1 MELFKHQKEAI
12 DLFKHK
18 NGKLYLNWETGTGK
32 TIGAL
37 AIARHYDFKNLLVV
51 APKSSHLSWQTESQY
66 FPELKLS
73 IVTYEAFRDK
83 ITDFSKYDFVI
94 FDEAH
99 RLKNNSAKVT
109 KKAVELSIKGGLPQ
123 RLLLSGTPADRLYEL
138 YTQIRVLNPY
148 DEMFK
153 RYRTYS
159 YFINNFFILDDY
171 YKPKQIVSEKHQ
183 EFLKNW
189 FLKYA
194 HVIKKEDVVEL
205 PPIKEINI
213 KFSTDWYV
221 HDDIEEYIEDE
232 ELTEDNFMKKFK
244 ASVTT
249 AKIEWVID
257 FIGDNPNT
265 IVFCLF
271 KDPVM
276 QIKTKLKND
285 IYAITGEYREDFNKA
300 LRYQDKPI
308 VTTYALKEGANLQC
322 YHNVIY
328 LAPPLSYRDYNQ
340 SLSRVYRSGQK
351 HKVSVYR
358 LVQNK
363 IDYIVY
369 KILDSK
375 ASVYDYLR
383 KDIKKQ
389 MQKELH

>member
-1 MELFKHQKEAI
+1 MKLFKHQEEAI
-12 DLFKHK
+12 DLFKNK

-32 TIGAL
+32 TLGAL
-37 AIARHYDFKNLLVV
+37 AIANHHGFKNLLVV
-51 APKSSHLSWQTESQY
+51 APRSSHLSWQTESQY
-66 FPELKLS
+66 FSELKLS

-83 ITDFSKYDFVI
+83 INDFSKYDFLI

-109 KKAVELSIKGGLPQ
+109 KKAVELAMKNKLPP

-138 YTQIRVLNPY
+138 YTQIRVLNPD

-153 RYRTYS
+153 KYRAYS
-159 YFINNFFILDDY
+159 YFIKTFYHLDDY
-171 YKPKQIVSEKHQ
+171 YKPTQIVSNRHQ

-194 HVIKKEDVVEL
+194 HVIKKEDVIEL
-205 PPIKEINI
+205 PPVQEINI
-213 KFSTDWYV
+213 KLPRERL
-221 HDDIEEYIEDE
+221 DIKIED
-232 ELTEDNFMKKFK
+232 LSMFTVANFIKEFR
-244 ASVTT
+244 ASVTKT
-249 AKIEWVID
+249 KIEWVLD
-257 FIGDNPNT
+257 FIEDNQNT

-276 QIKTKLKND
+276 HIKEKLKD
-285 IYAITGEYREDFNKA
+285 KVYAITGEYREDFDKA

-308 VTTYALKEGANLQC
+308 VATYALKEGANLQS
-322 YHNVIY
+322 YHNVVY

-340 SLSRVYRSGQK
+340 SLSRVYRTGQT

-358 LVQNK
+358 LLQNT
-363 IDYIVY
+363 IDYTVY
-369 KILDSK
+369 DILSEK

-383 KDIKKQ
+383 K
-389 MQKELH
+389 EE